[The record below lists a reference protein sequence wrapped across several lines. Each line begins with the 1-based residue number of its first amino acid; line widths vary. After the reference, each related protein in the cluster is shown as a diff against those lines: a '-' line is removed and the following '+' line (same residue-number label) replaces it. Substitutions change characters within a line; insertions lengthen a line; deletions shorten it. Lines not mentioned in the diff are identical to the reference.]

1 MLRKQFNED
10 WTVSSNAGGSLVEA
24 FLNGKKEEK
33 KVTLPHDAMVE
44 EERTPDT
51 RNGSQTGFYPGGL
64 YHYGKKFFV
73 PEEWENETVI
83 LELEGAYMNA
93 RVYVNGDYAGG
104 YPHGYSNF
112 YVCLDHFLKYGQE
125 NELKVIVNNGM
136 ELNSR
141 WYSGSGLYRNVNLLT
156 GKRLHIQTD
165 GLRITTPEIDENT
178 AVVAVETRLVNEE
191 KCNRKICLITEIR
204 DAQGNIAASDTAHA
218 TVFGGT
224 EITVRQRM
232 AVAHPLLWDCDTP
245 NLYHCAVRVVQE
257 ETVWDEAEDHF
268 GIRKLSL
275 DAVNG
280 LRINGREVK
289 LRGSCIHHD
298 NGIIG
303 ACTLERAEER
313 RCEIMKEAGF
323 NCIRSSHH
331 PMSRAMLDACDRL
344 GMLVMDELSDMWTRS
359 KNNNDYSM
367 NFQDYWEKDVE
378 LLVAKDYNHPSV
390 ILYSMGNEI
399 QEAGTAKGAELNRK
413 INEKIKS
420 LDNTRYTTNAING
433 MLAVMDS
440 MGQIMSDILGKTPE
454 EMMAEAAK
462 AAQQAQN
469 EGQEAE
475 KEGAGQN
482 EGGSDGLNSM
492 MGMMVGPMAD
502 AMASHRIMTEKTD
515 EFVDAM
521 DIAGYNYMT
530 GRHEME
536 HQIRPNRIVLGTETF
551 PADIVRLWSIVKN
564 NKHVIGDMTWTGY
577 DYLGEAGIGIFY
589 YDGTVNFSSHWPD
602 RVAYIGDINLI
613 GYRRPISY
621 LREIVYGLR
630 KNPYIAVE
638 RPEHYGE
645 KCGKTPWMW
654 KNNIA
659 SWTWKGQ
666 EGNPVSIDVYSDADE
681 VELFLNGKS
690 LGRKAAG
697 EGAGFMAAFET
708 AYEPGELKA
717 VSYVDGEISGTHIL
731 ETAAEEVSL
740 CVEADRRSLKA
751 DGADLSFLT
760 VSLRDKDGRENLQ
773 AVKEVTVQV
782 EGAGTL
788 QGFGSADPQALGSY
802 QDTTWKTYD
811 GYVMAAV
818 RAGRR
823 PGAVKVTFTA
833 EGCEPA
839 VVELEVK

>member
-1 MLRKQFNED
+1 M
-10 WTVSSNAGGSLVEA
+10 
-24 FLNGKKEEK
+24 
-33 KVTLPHDAMVE
+33 
-44 EERTPDT
+44 
-51 RNGSQTGFYPGGL
+51 
-64 YHYGKKFFV
+64 
-73 PEEWENETVI
+73 
-83 LELEGAYMNA
+83 
-93 RVYVNGDYAGG
+93 NGDYAGG

-232 AVAHPLLWDCDTP
+232 AVVHPLLWDCDTP

-257 ETVWDEAEDHF
+257 ESVWDEAEDHF

-280 LRINGREVK
+280 LRINGKEVK

-399 QEAGTAKGAELNRK
+399 QEAGTAKGAELNRR

-638 RPEHYGE
+638 
-645 KCGKTPWMW
+645 
-654 KNNIA
+654 
-659 SWTWKGQ
+659 
-666 EGNPVSIDVYSDADE
+666 
-681 VELFLNGKS
+681 LS
-690 LGRKAAG
+690 L
-697 EGAGFMAAFET
+697 
-708 AYEPGELKA
+708 
-717 VSYVDGEISGTHIL
+717 IHI
-731 ETAAEEVSL
+731 
-740 CVEADRRSLKA
+740 
-751 DGADLSFLT
+751 
-760 VSLRDKDGRENLQ
+760 
-773 AVKEVTVQV
+773 
-782 EGAGTL
+782 
-788 QGFGSADPQALGSY
+788 
-802 QDTTWKTYD
+802 
-811 GYVMAAV
+811 
-818 RAGRR
+818 
-823 PGAVKVTFTA
+823 
-833 EGCEPA
+833 
-839 VVELEVK
+839 

>member
-10 WTVSSNAGGSLVEA
+10 WTVSGNAGGSLVEA

-73 PEEWENETVI
+73 PEEWEKETVI

-577 DYLGEAGIGIFY
+577 DYLGEAGIGIF
-589 YDGTVNFSSHWPD
+589 
-602 RVAYIGDINLI
+602 
-613 GYRRPISY
+613 
-621 LREIVYGLR
+621 
-630 KNPYIAVE
+630 
-638 RPEHYGE
+638 
-645 KCGKTPWMW
+645 
-654 KNNIA
+654 
-659 SWTWKGQ
+659 
-666 EGNPVSIDVYSDADE
+666 
-681 VELFLNGKS
+681 
-690 LGRKAAG
+690 
-697 EGAGFMAAFET
+697 
-708 AYEPGELKA
+708 
-717 VSYVDGEISGTHIL
+717 
-731 ETAAEEVSL
+731 
-740 CVEADRRSLKA
+740 
-751 DGADLSFLT
+751 
-760 VSLRDKDGRENLQ
+760 
-773 AVKEVTVQV
+773 
-782 EGAGTL
+782 
-788 QGFGSADPQALGSY
+788 
-802 QDTTWKTYD
+802 
-811 GYVMAAV
+811 
-818 RAGRR
+818 
-823 PGAVKVTFTA
+823 
-833 EGCEPA
+833 
-839 VVELEVK
+839 

>member
-64 YHYGKKFFV
+64 YHYGKKFFA
-73 PEEWENETVI
+73 PEEWEKETVI

-112 YVCLDHFLKYGQE
+112 YVCLDHFLKYGEE

-191 KCNRKICLITEIR
+191 KSNRKICLITEIR

-232 AVAHPLLWDCDTP
+232 AVVHPLLWDCNTP
-245 NLYHCAVRVVQE
+245 NLYYCHVRVAQE
-257 ETVWDEAEDHF
+257 ETVWDEAEEHF

-313 RCEIMKEAGF
+313 RCEIMKAAGF

-378 LLVAKDYNHPSV
+378 QLVAKDYNHPSV

-399 QEAGTAKGAELNRK
+399 QEAGTAKGAELNRR

-469 EGQEAE
+469 DGQEAE
-475 KEGAGQN
+475 KESAGQN

-502 AMASHRIMTEKTD
+502 ALASHRIMTEKTD

-645 KCGKTPWMW
+645 KYGKTPWMW

-659 SWTWKGQ
+659 SWTWRGQ

-690 LGRKAAG
+690 LGRKPAG
-697 EGAGFMAAFET
+697 EGAGFAAAFET
-708 AYEPGELKA
+708 TYEPGELKA
-717 VSYVDGEISGTHIL
+717 VSYVNGEMSGTHIL

-802 QDTTWKTYD
+802 QDTVWKTYD

-818 RAGRR
+818 RAGSR

-833 EGCEPA
+833 EGCEPVA
-839 VVELEVK
+839 VELEVK

>member
-10 WTVSSNAGGSLVEA
+10 WTVSSSAGGSLAEA
-24 FLNGKKEEK
+24 FLKGREEGK

-51 RNGSQTGFYPGGL
+51 RNGSQTGFYPGGM
-64 YHYGKKFFV
+64 YQYEKKFFA
-73 PEEWENETVI
+73 PENWREETVI

-112 YVCLDHFLKYGQE
+112 YVCLDHFLKIGQE
-125 NELKVIVNNGM
+125 NELKIVVNNGM

-156 GKRLHIQTD
+156 GKRLHIPAD
-165 GLRITTPEIDENT
+165 GLRITTPEIDEAA
-178 AVVAVETRLVNEE
+178 AVAAVETRLVNEE
-191 KCNRKICLITEIR
+191 KVNRKICLITEIR
-204 DAQGNIAASDTAHA
+204 DAQGNIAAADTAHA

-232 AVAHPLLWDCDTP
+232 AVVNPSLWDCDSP
-245 NLYHCAVRVVQE
+245 NLYSCSVRVVQE
-257 ETVWDEAEDHF
+257 ETVWDEAREHF

-313 RCEIMKEAGF
+313 RCEIMKAAGF
-323 NCIRSSHH
+323 NCIRSAHH

-378 LLVAKDYNHPSV
+378 LLVAKDFNHPCV

-399 QEAGTAKGAELNRK
+399 QEAGTAKGAELNRR

-454 EMMAEAAK
+454 QMMAEAAEA
-462 AAQQAQN
+462 AAQKEEEVQ
-469 EGQEAE
+469 
-475 KEGAGQN
+475 KEGAGSN
-482 EGGSDGLNSM
+482 EGGSDALNSM
-492 MGMMVGPMAD
+492 MGMMVGPLAD

-551 PADIVRLWSIVKN
+551 PADIVRLWSIVKK

-666 EGNPVSIDVYSDADE
+666 EGNPVNIDVYSDADE

-697 EGAGFMAAFET
+697 ESAGFTAAFET
-708 AYEPGELKA
+708 VYEPGELRA
-717 VSYVDGEISGTHIL
+717 VGYVDGEVSGTHIL
-731 ETAAEEVSL
+731 QTAAEEVSL
-740 CVEADRRSLKA
+740 CVEADRRVLKA

-773 AVKEVTVQV
+773 AVKEITVQV
-782 EGAGTL
+782 EGVGTL

-802 QDTTWKTYD
+802 QDTVWKTYD

-818 RAGRR
+818 RAGRE
-823 PGAVKVTFTA
+823 PGAIRVTFAA